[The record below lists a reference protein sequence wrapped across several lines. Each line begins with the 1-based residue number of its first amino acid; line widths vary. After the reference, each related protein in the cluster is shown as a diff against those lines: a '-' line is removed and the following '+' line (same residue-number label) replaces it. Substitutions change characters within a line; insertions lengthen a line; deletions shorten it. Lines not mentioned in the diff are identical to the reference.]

1 MIKTWLVTGD
11 THGKVAERLAAI
23 ESNPQE
29 TAVIILG
36 DAGLNFYLN
45 KTDRNEK
52 RKVQQ
57 TGFTIYCVRG
67 NHEERPGRVSTM
79 ECNWDETVHGMI
91 YQEPEFPNIRYFVD
105 GCEYQIANHSALIIG
120 GAYSVDKYYR
130 LSRYHNGQSHFLGWF
145 EKEQLSEGERSVIMN
160 NVCGRAFDFVLTHT
174 CPFDWMSTDLFLP
187 QINQSTIDKTMELWL
202 QRIRDNIHYGVWL
215 FGHYHDDRLVRPG
228 VEMYYEYVEDLEHIW
243 DRWQHDSCAEWW
255 LKKDPNYYFG
265 RDDK

>member
-11 THGKVAERLAAI
+11 THGKVAERLATI

-105 GCEYQIANHSALIIG
+105 GCEYQIANHSALVIG

-145 EKEQLSEGERSVIMN
+145 EQEQLSEGEMLTTMC
-160 NVCGRAFDFVLTHT
+160 NVCGRSFDFVLTHT
-174 CPFDWMSTDLFLP
+174 CPFDWMPTDLFLP
-187 QINQSTIDKTMELWL
+187 HSTNLLLIRQWRIGCSRYGLISIIKYGSLVIIMMTGQCGLAWKCTTNTSKIWSISGIDGNK
-202 QRIRDNIHYGVWL
+202 I
-215 FGHYHDDRLVRPG
+215 LVLNG
-228 VEMYYEYVEDLEHIW
+228 
-243 DRWQHDSCAEWW
+243 
-255 LKKDPNYYFG
+255 G
-265 RDDK
+265 